1 MFNLPF
7 PTDSLYKFSFMFGLV
22 LILFSFYFKDKQLN
36 KFNTNQTYHVIDSLD
51 EAEDLSKIAFDG
63 DSGLFSTIQNA
74 FFAGNSMS
82 DSLGVDLI
90 KSGLNAWQNLVNDER
105 PYLMKQYPHI
115 SREYNKIMKDTL
127 RELDSYKQDFFN
139 FKSSVLNIDSS
150 SINNVKGKKLFF
162 SSKLKEDKTSYWGL
176 VACGSLLF
184 ILGTIGWYFK
194 IQKPQDELLL
204 MQIAQAK
211 QSVNGT
217 KDNPK
222 VIVIG
227 RKHID
232 PINTNKKGAK

>member
-36 KFNTNQTYHVIDSLD
+36 RFNTNQTYHIIDSLGQV
-51 EAEDLSKIAFDG
+51 EDLSKISFDG

-74 FFAGNSMS
+74 DFAGNSMS
-82 DSLGVDLI
+82 DSLGVDVI
-90 KSGLNAWQNLVNDER
+90 KSGLKAWQNMVNDER
-105 PYLMKQYPHI
+105 PYFMKQYPHI
-115 SREYNKIMKDTL
+115 SRSYNEIMNDTA

-139 FKSSVLNIDSS
+139 FKRSVLNIDSS
-150 SINNVKGKKLFF
+150 SINNVKGKEFF
-162 SSKLKEDKTSYWGL
+162 FNSKLKEDKTSYWGL
-176 VACGSLLF
+176 VVCGSLLF

-194 IQKPQDELLL
+194 IQKPQDELLM

-211 QSVNGT
+211 QSVAGT
-217 KDNPK
+217 KDSPK

-232 PINTNKKGAK
+232 PININTKGAK

>member
-36 KFNTNQTYHVIDSLD
+36 RFNTNQTYHVIDSLA
-51 EAEDLSKIAFDG
+51 EAENLNKIVLNA

-74 FFAGNSMS
+74 DFAGNLMS

-90 KSGLNAWQNLVNDER
+90 KSGLKTWRSVVNDER
-105 PYLMKQYPHI
+105 PYFMKQYPYI
-115 SREYNKIMKDTL
+115 SRRYNKIMNDTA
-127 RELDSYKQDFFN
+127 RELDSYKRDFLS
-139 FKSSVLNIDSS
+139 FKGSVLNIDSS
-150 SINNVKGKKLFF
+150 SINNIKGKELFF
-162 SSKLKEDKTSYWGL
+162 NSKLKEDKTSYWGL

-194 IQKPQDELLL
+194 IQRPQDELLI

-211 QSVNGT
+211 QSVAGT
-217 KDNPK
+217 KDSPK

-227 RKHID
+227 RKHVD
-232 PINTNKKGAK
+232 PININTKGAK